1 MTGLQVLQSNQG
13 KDILLKSILFDS
25 WGSEAAK
32 KRKMIARHNKIY
44 FIRQGPD
51 GPIKIGVSSRPK
63 KRLTTLQT
71 ANPTDLV
78 LLGIIRGGEEVE
90 QKLHERFKSF
100 LIRGEWYRPD
110 PELLKAIRQILETGD
125 SDI

>member
-1 MTGLQVLQSNQG
+1 MKGTSLTSVLFN
-13 KDILLKSILFDS
+13 S

-32 KRKMIARHNKIY
+32 KRKMIDQHSKIY
-44 FIRQGPD
+44 FIRQGPT

-71 ANPTDLV
+71 ANPSDLF
-78 LLGIIRGGEEVE
+78 LLGIIRGGEDVE
-90 QKLHERFKSF
+90 QKLHERFKPF

-110 PELLKAIRQILETGD
+110 PELLQAIRQILETGD
-125 SDI
+125 FE